1 MSSVRRTD
9 GVHQHE
15 LVTIFA
21 ASALMTALHVFIVNV
36 GLSELGR
43 DVGQGSLDNDLSFA
57 QSATARSS
65 ASSVTWGV
73 GVHRGLRVRLTKT
86 QEASKSS
93 VARSAPASHNCHTYS
108 P

>member
-9 GVHQHE
+9 GFHRHE

-21 ASALMTALHVFIVNV
+21 ASALMTALDVFIVNV

-65 ASSVTWGV
+65 ASSVTW
-73 GVHRGLRVRLTKT
+73 
-86 QEASKSS
+86 A
-93 VARSAPASHNCHTYS
+93 
-108 P
+108 

>member
-9 GVHQHE
+9 GVHRHE

-21 ASALMTALHVFIVNV
+21 ASALMTALDVFIVNV

-65 ASSVTWGV
+65 ASSVTG
-73 GVHRGLRVRLTKT
+73 
-86 QEASKSS
+86 A
-93 VARSAPASHNCHTYS
+93 
-108 P
+108 

>member
-36 GLSELGR
+36 GLSELGC
-43 DVGQGSLDNDLSFA
+43 DVDQGSLDNDLSFA

-65 ASSVTWGV
+65 ASSVTW
-73 GVHRGLRVRLTKT
+73 
-86 QEASKSS
+86 A
-93 VARSAPASHNCHTYS
+93 
-108 P
+108 